1 MPRRENCRQDALTMP
16 LEFFVRGYS
25 GCCGCTI
32 CHYHFLLLF
41 SLFFA
46 GEFCWPPRRGHWC
59 ALRFHPIYS
68 GRQACGR
75 TSRGHTGGRSHSIS
89 HPPSFCGAC
98 LNFSRGKD
106 SAVQELKKKSSGY
119 NFCIWRA
126 LSRSDYYDQTKKLRR
141 KKNLLCRTVSFRL
154 R

>member
-1 MPRRENCRQDALTMP
+1 MPRRENCRQDALTTP

-106 SAVQELKKKSSGY
+106 SAVQELKKTRRDITSVYGGRY
-119 NFCIWRA
+119 RGRIIM
-126 LSRSDYYDQTKKLRR
+126 TKQKNKE
-141 KKNLLCRTVSFRL
+141 KKTSCAAQ
-154 R
+154 